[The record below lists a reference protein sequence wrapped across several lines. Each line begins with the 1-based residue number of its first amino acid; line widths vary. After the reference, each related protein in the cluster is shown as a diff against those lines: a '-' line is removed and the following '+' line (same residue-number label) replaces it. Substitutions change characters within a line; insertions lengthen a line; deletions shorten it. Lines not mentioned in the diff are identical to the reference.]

1 MTYTFQHSKNGYKYN
16 VSYTASC
23 KNEALELFAK
33 GMRYLSVKHMQ
44 QCLFGEI
51 LAIEVV

>member
-16 VSYTASC
+16 VYHVASC
-23 KNEALELFAK
+23 KNEALEKFAK
-33 GMRYLSVKHMQ
+33 GMRYLSVAHMQ

-51 LAIEVV
+51 LVIEVV